1 MDDRIFLFFKN
12 LNVIDLNRNF
22 AEFVKKLL
30 QKFVKYAMISV
41 CLINSDFYPSFVL
54 CRDYQ
59 LVKLVHFNLKG
70 VV

>member
-1 MDDRIFLFFKN
+1 LIYQAIFHGIFEKNIAKIHEICNDRCVF
-12 LNVIDLNRNF
+12 D
-22 AEFVKKLL
+22 
-30 QKFVKYAMISV
+30 Y
-41 CLINSDFYPSFVL
+41 SDFYPSFVL